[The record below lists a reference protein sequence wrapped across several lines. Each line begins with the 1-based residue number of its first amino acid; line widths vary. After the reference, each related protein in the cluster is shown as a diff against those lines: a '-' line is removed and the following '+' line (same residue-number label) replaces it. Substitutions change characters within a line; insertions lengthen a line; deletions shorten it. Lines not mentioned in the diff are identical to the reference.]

1 MRLRSALLCALLPG
15 WAIPAMAKDH
25 TIIVSAPNRG
35 YREAPV
41 TFTVD
46 APRDFAG
53 VALFE
58 KNVPVPVQARL
69 VNGKA
74 EVTFVLHRFC
84 ARWLPEFAIAEIGVD
99 FRGLG
104 GAVGPGV
111 NLDDVEVDSAS
122 RSDRRISI
130 DQDKVDN
137 WTGSCISPIQACL
150 VRFAVFVI
158 S

>member
-1 MRLRSALLCALLPG
+1 FEIG
-15 WAIPAMAKDH
+15 GGH
-25 TIIVSAPNRG
+25 VSRWHG
-35 YREAPV
+35 DGIQLESQG
-41 TFTVD
+41 D
-46 APRDFAG
+46 
-53 VALFE
+53 
-58 KNVPVPVQARL
+58 
-69 VNGKA
+69 KA

-150 VRFAVFVI
+150 VGMKAKRATAAFI
-158 S
+158 